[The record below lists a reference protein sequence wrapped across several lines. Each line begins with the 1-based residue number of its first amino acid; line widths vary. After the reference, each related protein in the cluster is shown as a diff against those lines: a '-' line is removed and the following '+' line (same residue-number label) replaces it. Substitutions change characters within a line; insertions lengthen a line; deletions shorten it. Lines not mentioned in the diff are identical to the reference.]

1 MKPSLI
7 RPWITAGAHFFMC
20 NLNSDCPIYP
30 TKLLLGV
37 LIANSVEWCLEII
50 SRAVVKSLEL
60 SMALNVLWF
69 IIYLSL
75 CKYRYNIL
83 YMQINIPGLHKAQ
96 GHIPKATKSQSLYN
110 MKAILRYLNIP

>member
-7 RPWITAGAHFFMC
+7 RLLITAGTHFFMC
-20 NLNSDCPIYP
+20 NLILDCPIYP

-83 YMQINIPGLHKAQ
+83 YMQINIPGLMKAQ